1 MGPRRRRFA
10 ARPLIELASTV
21 AAVAVLLAVSFVL
34 DYTAFRVVLAIV
46 TVAVASMWVIA
57 RR

>member
-1 MGPRRRRFA
+1 
-10 ARPLIELASTV
+10 
-21 AAVAVLLAVSFVL
+21 VLLAVSFVL